1 MIWLPL
7 SSFPAIL
14 HPSSFPAILHPSSF
28 PAILHPSSFPAI
40 LHPSSLASVDF
51 AFGAACFA
59 IGIFLIGLGLGAVS
73 DSVTRVTL
81 TCPCGH
87 QQARDVLIL
96 DDVDRRNVIAAMTE
110 HCAVCRSNNVGS
122 AVRAKG
128 PVHAF
133 SDRP

>member
-1 MIWLPL
+1 M
-7 SSFPAIL
+7 
-14 HPSSFPAILHPSSF
+14 
-28 PAILHPSSFPAI
+28 
-40 LHPSSLASVDF
+40 DF